1 MHHESGPFSIPAIKS
16 FVPEKLKPWIII
28 FFVII
33 FQLSGGV
40 YIAAVSEM
48 TGSLALLQEDI
59 MMAGYASLAGMSLTF
74 AIMFRLKFRFSA
86 KSAFLTC
93 GIVIIAGNIICM
105 NTGSV
110 PVLVGVS
117 FVTGIFRMWATFECN
132 STIQLWLTP
141 KRDLSVFFCY
151 IYLLV
156 QGCMQMSGLI
166 SVYTSFFT
174 QWQYMH
180 YLVIVLLCLVLV
192 LTMILF
198 NGGDNMKRLPL
209 YGIDWLGAL
218 LWGLIMLCII
228 FICVYGDYYDWFESR
243 YIRFA
248 AVAGGIML
256 LLNLWRASF
265 IRHPYIPLAT
275 FRFKIVYVTFL
286 LYIVVDILLAP
297 SHILEHIYLESVL
310 GYDSLNFISLNWVV
324 LSGIVAGSVF
334 TFYTFAVKKWS
345 YRLMTLIAFLSIAAY
360 LVFFYFNID
369 YNLSGETVILPLFL
383 RSFGYVIISICF
395 ITFLSRVPFQ
405 YFFQSVSV
413 QAFVS
418 AAIGAPLGSAV
429 LQYLLKVVVKKN
441 MMLYGSALD
450 NMNIQA
456 AGMPFNRLFGELQL
470 QALMVSMKEI
480 YGYMAIAAIFCILL
494 FMIRESDIKPKYVI
508 HPTYHAIRKLIR
520 REMNETADIV

>member
-33 FQLSGGV
+33 FQLSGGI
-40 YIAAVSEM
+40 YLAAVSEM
-48 TGSLALLQEDI
+48 VGSLALLQEDV
-59 MMAGYASLAGMSLTF
+59 MMAGYASLVGMSLTF
-74 AIMFRLKFRFSA
+74 AIMFRLKFRFS
-86 KSAFLTC
+86 SRFAFLIC
-93 GIVIIAGNIICM
+93 GIAITVSNIICM
-105 NTGSV
+105 NSGSV

-117 FVTGIFRMWATFECN
+117 FVAGIFRMWATFECN

-156 QGCMQMSGLI
+156 QSCMQMSGLI
-166 SVYTSFFT
+166 TVYTSFFSE
-174 QWQYMH
+174 WQYMH
-180 YLVIVLLCLVLV
+180 YLIIGLLCLVML
-192 LTMILF
+192 LTMLLF
-198 NGGDNMKRLPL
+198 NRGNDMKRLPL

-228 FICVYGDYYDWFESR
+228 FICVYGEYYDWFESR

-248 AVAGGIML
+248 AVAGVIML

-265 IRHPYIPLAT
+265 IRHPYIALAT
-275 FRFKIVYVTFL
+275 FRFRIVYVTFL

-297 SHILEHIYLESVL
+297 SHILEHIYLENVL

-324 LSGIVAGSVF
+324 LAGIIAGSVF
-334 TFYTFAVKKWS
+334 TFYTFAVRKWS
-345 YRLMTLIAFLSIAAY
+345 YRRMTLTAFAAIAAY

-369 YNLSGETVILPLFL
+369 YNLPKETVILPVFL

-395 ITFLSRVPFQ
+395 ITALSRVPFQ

-429 LQYLLKVVVKKN
+429 IEYFLKVTVKKN
-441 MMLYGSALD
+441 MMLYASSLD
-450 NMNIQA
+450 NLNIQA
-456 AGMPFNRLFGELQL
+456 VKMPYSQIYGELQL
-470 QALMVSMKEI
+470 HALMVSMKEI
-480 YGYMAIAAIFCILL
+480 YGYLVIASIFCIFL
-494 FMIRESDIKPKYVI
+494 FMIRESDIRPKYVI

-520 REMNETADIV
+520 REIKETGGIA